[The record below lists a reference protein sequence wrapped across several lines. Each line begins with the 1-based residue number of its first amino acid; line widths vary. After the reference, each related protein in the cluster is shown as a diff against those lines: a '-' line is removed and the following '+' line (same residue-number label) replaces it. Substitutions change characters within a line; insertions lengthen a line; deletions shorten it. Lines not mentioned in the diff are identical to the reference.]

1 MNPLPKPPFNDV
13 WDRLDE
19 NHLCAYCAC
28 ELAENTL
35 HCPQCHRRLTS
46 KVLDHQKPSGSFYIF
61 LIFIVGLVQLSLIQ
75 IILEV
80 LSLTSP
86 VTLVWQGIWFP
97 IFLILAY
104 LVYRRRFS
112 GYVGAMVAAAI
123 GMTQLGLTTFQPEL
137 FQTWSDVQGTPLEG
151 LISGSAQTVS
161 GIIFALQFASYGGIL
176 LLGFFYVPPDF
187 ATKKIWHRVNVPADL
202 YRMNGAA
209 AHLTADR
216 LAQEGQWAMAVMYWR
231 RALADDPSRVLYALS
246 LADAYRRLGF
256 EGRAI
261 DILKYLQKNTS
272 TMQARHKIA
281 ALKAQTV
288 GQWRQKQGTLDT
300 VKEK

>member
-1 MNPLPKPPFNDV
+1 M
-13 WDRLDE
+13 
-19 NHLCAYCAC
+19 
-28 ELAENTL
+28 
-35 HCPQCHRRLTS
+35 
-46 KVLDHQKPSGSFYIF
+46 DHQKPSGSFYIF